1 MIIFRKVRWK
11 NFISTGDYWNEI
23 DLSKNKS
30 TLIVGENGAG
40 KSTMLDALSFGLF
53 GKPFR
58 NTNKPE
64 LVNSINKKNTV
75 VEVEFDIGP
84 NSYKV
89 IRGLKPVKFEIWRN
103 DEMFNQSS
111 HAKEFQK
118 LLEQNIL
125 KLNHKSFHHFI
136 VTKFPNHMWAIS

>member
-75 VEVEFDIGP
+75 VEVEFDGIEI
-84 NSYKV
+84 NSPQDLKDWHIKNE
-89 IRGLKPVKFEIWRN
+89 IRN
-103 DEMFNQSS
+103 N
-111 HAKEFQK
+111 
-118 LLEQNIL
+118 
-125 KLNHKSFHHFI
+125 
-136 VTKFPNHMWAIS
+136 